1 MKVRIT
7 RRRFITLVPLSALG
21 AAVLAACGA
30 SATPTTAPAATKA
43 PAAATTAP
51 AAAATTAPAAAA
63 TTAPAAATTAPAAAA
78 ATTAPAAATAT
89 KAPAQSSGQ
98 KASLTVWLSTSY
110 TKDADNLQQ
119 ATVKAWGEQ
128 NKVDITI
135 VMDSST
141 VLGPQLSAALE
152 SKKLPD
158 VLSLWDPALA
168 PQMHRA
174 GVLLDVSD
182 VVKSISSL
190 GGGIYD
196 RAITA
201 LTIDGKQW
209 GVPNQMSTEIFYVRK
224 DLVTAKN
231 MKLPETWE
239 DVIAVAKA
247 INNPPT
253 IWGYGEQLGTASYD
267 AEISLTSQ
275 LASYGASPFA
285 EDGKTINID
294 NDGTRA
300 VLKLIKEGWDAGVMP
315 KDALTWDDSGNNKA
329 YQTGTA
335 AMVYNTGSV
344 LAYLQQNDKDL
355 LGKTAFI
362 PSPAGPKGHI
372 VEGYVYGY
380 GVTNLTK
387 FPDECKALITSL
399 MQLDYYQK
407 YIVAAGTNLLP
418 IYKDLVSMDIF
429 KDTNTHVI
437 IDSLKNTVALGYPGP
452 TTEAAL
458 DVWKKHTMT
467 QMVDAVL
474 TGNKSPDDAIKLVVP
489 MIQQSYNQFNK

>member
-1 MKVRIT
+1 MKVRIS
-7 RRRFITLVPLSALG
+7 RRRFITVVPLSVLG
-21 AAVLAACGA
+21 TAVLAACGA

-51 AAAATTAPAAAA
+51 AAATTAPAAA

-78 ATTAPAAATAT
+78 TTAPAATAT
-89 KAPAQSSGQ
+89 KAPAQASGQ

-110 TKDADNLQQ
+110 TKDADNMQM
-119 ATVKAWGEQ
+119 ANVKAWGEQ

-182 VVKSISSL
+182 IVKAISSL
-190 GGGIYD
+190 GGGVYD

-201 LTIDGKQW
+201 VTIDGKQW

-224 DLVTAKN
+224 DLVAAKN
-231 MKLPETWE
+231 LKVPETWE

-267 AEISLTSQ
+267 AEVSLTSQ

-285 EDGKTINID
+285 EDGKAINID

-300 VLKLIKEGWDAGVMP
+300 VLKLIKEGWDAGAMP
-315 KDALTWDDSGNNKA
+315 KDSLTWDDSGNNKA

-335 AMVYNTGSV
+335 AMIYNTGSV

-362 PSPAGPKGHI
+362 PIPAGPKGH
-372 VEGYVYGY
+372 VVAGYVYGY
-380 GVTNLTK
+380 GITNLTK
-387 FPDECKALITSL
+387 FSDEAKALVTAL
-399 MQLDYYQK
+399 MQLDTYQK
-407 YIVAAGTNLLP
+407 YIVAAGSNFLP
-418 IYKDLVSMDIF
+418 IYKDLASMDLF
-429 KDTNTHVI
+429 KDPNTHVI

-458 DVWKKHTMT
+458 DVWKQHTMT

-474 TGNKSPDDAIKLVVP
+474 TGNKSPDEAIKLVVP
-489 MIQQSYNQFNK
+489 MIQKSYDQFNK